1 MVNLRLQT
9 KKAYLASCKPA
20 LMQKDSKIHDIKSR

>member
-9 KKAYLASCKPA
+9 KTAYLASYKPA
-20 LMQKDSKIHDIKSR
+20 LMQKDSKIRDIWSI